1 MNKVRCARCGDI
13 FTTADLNELRNA
25 PEPLRKT
32 AGSGSAAPCASC
44 GAGWSR
50 LRRRRRDCYEMGETY
65 YLEKGC
71 FLCPDCWDMFQQMHL
86 EEQARAAILGIGK
99 TESTTRRI

>member
-13 FTTADLNELRNA
+13 FTTADLDELR
-25 PEPLRKT
+25 
-32 AGSGSAAPCASC
+32 
-44 GAGWSR
+44 
-50 LRRRRRDCYEMGETY
+50 EMGEAY
-65 YLEKGC
+65 HLEKGY

>member
-1 MNKVRCARCGDI
+1 MSKVRCARCGDI
-13 FTTADLNELRNA
+13 FTTADLNELR
-25 PEPLRKT
+25 
-32 AGSGSAAPCASC
+32 
-44 GAGWSR
+44 
-50 LRRRRRDCYEMGETY
+50 EMGEAY
-65 YLEKGC
+65 YLEKGY

>member
-1 MNKVRCARCGDI
+1 MKKVRCARCGDI
-13 FTTADLNELRNA
+13 FATAELNEFR
-25 PEPLRKT
+25 
-32 AGSGSAAPCASC
+32 
-44 GAGWSR
+44 
-50 LRRRRRDCYEMGETY
+50 EMGETY
-65 YLEKGC
+65 YLEKGY

>member
-13 FTTADLNELRNA
+13 FTTADLNELR
-25 PEPLRKT
+25 
-32 AGSGSAAPCASC
+32 
-44 GAGWSR
+44 
-50 LRRRRRDCYEMGETY
+50 EMGEAY
-65 YLEKGC
+65 YLGKGY